1 MRTWLRVICR
11 ESSRWNLARQFG
23 CHVAGWAG
31 AAILVSLSHAFE
43 FLFEAEGWSVRGM
56 DSRRASW
63 PGRGGCVSITACPV
77 ESFGDAVEEVS
88 LVVRLF

>member
-43 FLFEAEGWSVRGM
+43 FLFEAEEWSVRGM
-56 DSRRASW
+56 DSRRAS
-63 PGRGGCVSITACPV
+63 GQV
-77 ESFGDAVEEVS
+77 EGAVFLLR
-88 LVVRLF
+88 LVLWKVLETLSKKFR